1 MLGGRRRREKAREST
16 VKQAKKTKGPW
27 YLSRTNRRR
36 VMSGQGKKTAVVWSP
51 EDREAVVERVLAGM
65 AEGKTLTETVAV
77 LKRVLEEPIT
87 PGLVR
92 RWIVAEEG
100 YYTRY
105 QKTKTMLGQAFAEE
119 AILVARESTSS
130 TTAMDRVLIE
140 TLKWA
145 AAKANP
151 VEYGEKQTVEHQGAQ
166 TLSVKIVEDD
176 APVRNQKALQAA
188 QVSAVISA
196 PLVFAVPAKT
206 AEHEDDDYTF
216 V

>member
-1 MLGGRRRREKAREST
+1 VSKTVTDNGAERQRR
-16 VKQAKKTKGPW
+16 
-27 YLSRTNRRR
+27 
-36 VMSGQGKKTAVVWSP
+36 TAIV
-51 EDREAVVERVLAGM
+51 EAVLSGM
-65 AEGKTLTETVAV
+65 ADGKTLQETIKEVARARGEV
-77 LKRVLEEPIT
+77 IRPGSVRMWITLEEEWY
-87 PGLVR
+87 L
-92 RWIVAEEG
+92 
-100 YYTRY
+100 RY
-105 QKTKTMLGQAFAEE
+105 QKTKALLGQALAEE
-119 AILVARESTSS
+119 AIVVARESTSS

-176 APVRNQKALQAA
+176 APVRNQKALEAA
-188 QVSAVISA
+188 QVSAVIAA
-196 PLVFAVPAKT
+196 PLIFAVPAKT